1 MANKRYQETQDAGE
15 SSRKLRANLRD
26 HPMPPQKAARV
37 ICDVHKQPLPARR
50 GIEPSCH
57 STQSLV

>member
-26 HPMPPQKAARV
+26 LSISLQEAAG
-37 ICDVHKQPLPARR
+37 DL
-50 GIEPSCH
+50 
-57 STQSLV
+57 